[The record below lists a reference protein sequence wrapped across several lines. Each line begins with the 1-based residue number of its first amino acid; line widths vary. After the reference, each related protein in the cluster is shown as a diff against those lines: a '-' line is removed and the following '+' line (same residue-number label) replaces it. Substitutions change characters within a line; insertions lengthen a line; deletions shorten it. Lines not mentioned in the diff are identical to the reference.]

1 MSDPLW
7 FTSSDGLQIAFDEWG
22 SDSSRPPVVLHHGFA
37 ANSFLNWVAPGVVDA
52 LTTSGRRVVALDAR
66 GHGRSDSPHDPS
78 FYGEVIMAA
87 DVSTLIDTLG
97 VDEIDLVGYS
107 MGAIVSLIAAS
118 HEPRIR
124 RLIIGGVGAGVVER
138 GGVDTRAISSDA
150 LRAALIADD
159 PSTITNRVAAGFR
172 TFADSTG
179 ADRWALAAQAASVHR
194 ESIDLERITAPTLL
208 LVGRD
213 DALAVRPQVLAGAI
227 PGAELLIIDGDH
239 LGAVGVPA
247 FATAIVDFING

>member
-1 MSDPLW
+1 MGKTVLLIPGWHEKAHDLR
-7 FTSSDGLQIAFDEWG
+7 TITHG
-22 SDSSRPPVVLHHGFA
+22 RPPL
-37 ANSFLNWVAPGVVDA
+37 PGLA
-52 LTTSGRRVVALDAR
+52 AR
-66 GHGRSDSPHDPS
+66 GFDPITFELRQES
-78 FYGEVIMAA
+78 LPER
-87 DVSTLIDTLG
+87 IDRFARFVRELKLREP
-97 VDEIDLVGYS
+97 DRFPAILVGYS

-194 ESIDLERITAPTLL
+194 ESIDLERITAPTLV
-208 LVGRD
+208 LVGRSD
-213 DALAVRPQVLAGAI
+213 DLAVRPQVLAGAI